1 MGMKKLRGNRGLSLF
16 PGITISKLCVMFGMY
31 VASGTL
37 LKSMIFVACLAGMT
51 AHAQEI
57 TPQAEQRA
65 RELVSQMTLKEKI
78 DYLSG
83 YTSFSL
89 RAIPRLGIPE
99 IKLADGPQGLRN
111 HSPKSTLYPSGIL
124 SASTWNRQLL
134 YRLGQGLGQ
143 DAKARGVNILLG
155 PGVNI
160 YRAPLCGRNYEY
172 MGEDPY
178 LAGEAAKQYILGV
191 QSEGVIAT
199 IKHFAANNQEW
210 SRHHAS
216 SDIDERTLH
225 EIYFP
230 AFRKAV
236 QEANVGAVMNSYNL
250 LNGVH
255 TTEHKWLNID
265 VLRNTWGFKG
275 ILMSDWT
282 SVYSAVGAAN
292 GGLDLEMPKG
302 KFMNPDNLLPAI
314 ETGTVTEETINLKV
328 QHILQTFI
336 AFGMLDKEQ
345 KDSSISLDNPFSRQ
359 TALELAREGVVL
371 LKNEANQLPLKGKT
385 AVMGPNATLIPT
397 GGGSGFVTPFS
408 TVSVSQG
415 LKELKKKNLVMLTD
429 DVIYENIVHEFYTDA
444 TRQTKGFKAEY
455 FKNKTLSGAPEV
467 TRTELS
473 IDNDWGY
480 GAPLEGFPT
489 DGFSIRWT
497 ASYISPTD
505 GQLKIHLGGDDG
517 YRLFVND
524 RHITGD
530 WGNHSYSSRE
540 VEMPVE
546 AGKEYR
552 FRIEFFDNISS
563 AIIRFGASKLNEE
576 TLRKGLAKVD
586 NVVFCTGFNSNT
598 EGEGFDRPFALLHY
612 QELFIKKIASMHP
625 NVVVVL
631 NAGGGVDFT
640 NWQDAAKAILMAWY
654 PGQEGGQAIV
664 EILTGKISPSGKL
677 PISIEKKW
685 EDNPVH
691 DSYYENLKAE
701 IKRVDYSEGVFV
713 GYRGYDRSG
722 KEPFYPF
729 GYGLSYTTF
738 AYSNMV
744 AEKTGEHQ
752 VKVSFDVKNTGR
764 MDASEVAQ
772 VYVHDVESSVP
783 RPLKELKG
791 YEKVFLKKG
800 ETKHLSIV
808 LNEDAFSYYDMNQD
822 RFVVEKGA
830 FEILVGPASNQLP
843 LKATVEL

>member
-1 MGMKKLRGNRGLSLF
+1 MKSFKRYLLIGLGIIGTPCLSLF
-16 PGITISKLCVMFGMY
+16 
-31 VASGTL
+31 AQTL
-37 LKSMIFVACLAGMT
+37 
-51 AHAQEI
+51 

-65 RELVSQMTLKEKI
+65 KEIVSKMTLQEKI
-78 DYLSG
+78 EYISG

-89 RAIPRLGIPE
+89 RSIPRLGIPE
-99 IKLADGPQGLRN
+99 IKLADGPQGIRN

-124 SASTWNRQLL
+124 SAATWNRCLL
-134 YRLGQGLGQ
+134 YQLGQGLGQ

-199 IKHFAANNQEW
+199 IKHFAGNNQEW

-236 QEANVGAVMNSYNL
+236 QEASVGAVMNSYNL

-255 TTEHKWLNID
+255 ATEHKWLNID
-265 VLRNTWGFKG
+265 ILRTLWGFKG

-282 SVYSAVGAAN
+282 SVYSATGAAN
-292 GGLDLEMPKG
+292 AGLDLEMPKG
-302 KFMNPDNLLPAI
+302 RFMNEKNLLPALRN
-314 ETGTVTEETINLKV
+314 GTVTQETIDLKV
-328 QHILQTFI
+328 QHILQTLI

-345 KDSSISLDNPFSRQ
+345 KDSSIPLDNPFSRQ
-359 TALELAREGVVL
+359 TALDLAREGIVL
-371 LKNEANQLPLKGKT
+371 LKNDGNLLPLKGKT
-385 AVMGPNATLIPT
+385 AVMGPNADLIPT

-408 TVSVSQG
+408 TISVSQG
-415 LKELKKKNLVMLTD
+415 LKDLKKKNLVLLTD
-429 DVIYENIVHEFYTDA
+429 DVIYENSIQDFYTDN
-444 TRQTKGFKAEY
+444 TRRTQGFKAEY
-455 FKNKTLSGAPEV
+455 FKNKTLSGQPEV
-467 TRTELS
+467 VRTEPS
-473 IDNDWGY
+473 VNYDWGY
-480 GAPLEGFPT
+480 GAPLEGFPE
-489 DGFSIRWT
+489 DGFSVRWT
-497 ASYISPTD
+497 ATYIPETD
-505 GQLKIHLGGDDG
+505 AQLKIHLGGDDG

-524 RHITGD
+524 KKLTGD

-540 VEMPVE
+540 MELPVE

-563 AIIRFGASKLNEE
+563 AVVRFDARKLNEE
-576 TLRKGLAKVD
+576 KLRRELAKVD
-586 NVVFCTGFNSNT
+586 NVVFCTGFNSNI

-612 QELFIKKIASMHP
+612 QELFIKKIASLHP
-625 NVVVVL
+625 NLVVVL

-640 NWQDAAKAILMAWY
+640 AWQHAAKAILMAWY
-654 PGQEGGQAIV
+654 PGQEGGQAIA

-677 PISIEKKW
+677 PISIERKW

-701 IKRVDYSEGVFV
+701 IKRIDYSEGVFV

-722 KEPFYPF
+722 KQPLYPF
-729 GYGLSYTTF
+729 GYGLSYTAF
-738 AYSNMV
+738 DYSNLTV
-744 AEKTGEHQ
+744 EKTGEHQ
-752 VKVSFDVKNTGR
+752 VTVCFDIKNKGK
-764 MDASEVAQ
+764 MDAAEVAQ
-772 VYVHDVESSVP
+772 VYVHDVECSVP

-800 ETKHLSIV
+800 ETQRLSIV
-808 LNEDAFSYYDMNQD
+808 LQEDAFSYYDMNQH

-830 FEILVGPASNQLP
+830 FEILVGPASHQLP